1 MIRYAFSAH
10 SYVITEK
17 EADEIIHKEYW
28 EDVDDFCEYMQAVNF
43 GKPISGTTNVVLPST
58 LRIYTDEDLDLMDQ
72 GLFVEPPRDISDVES
87 VVSNYFDYADQ
98 ESDVESGA
106 TNPHTELVDEEEYDE
121 PLPLYVPRTRE
132 EEPPVSEDPPA
143 YVPPESELP
152 PEVEVAPRIAE
163 VEEEPVLSNP
173 EFTVLHNLVCRL
185 DRKILEAK
193 RKLAKD
199 LKSISPKDIMKR
211 ARKVDS
217 RMEGLKYVSQNVLSK
232 DRAARRFIATT
243 VPRGR

>member
-1 MIRYAFSAH
+1 MFSPLLAPRPATDSRWEPMVRYAFSAH

-43 GKPISGTTNVVLPST
+43 GEPISGTTNVVLPST

-87 VVSNYFDYADQ
+87 VVSNYLDYADQ

-106 TNPHTELVDEEEYDE
+106 TNPHIELVDEEEYAE
-121 PLPLYVPRTRE
+121 PLPLYVPRNPE
-132 EEPPVSEDPPA
+132 EEPPLSEDPPA
-143 YVPPESELP
+143 YVPPE
-152 PEVEVAPRIAE
+152 VEPAPRIAE
-163 VEEEPVLSNP
+163 VEEEPFLNKP
-173 EFTVLHNLVCRL
+173 KFTVSHNLICRL

-211 ARKVDS
+211 ARKV
-217 RMEGLKYVSQNVLSK
+217 REKL
-232 DRAARRFIATT
+232 I
-243 VPRGR
+243 RGWKG